1 MDQNAEGRVHAELSQ
16 QSLAVQTLLPL
27 DFEPCPMVNQQHA
40 LIINDGLNKPPAVD
54 TVASTEAV
62 DTIIPKH
69 IDVEIQKQGK
79 ELHELLQMF
88 K

>member
-1 MDQNAEGRVHAELSQ
+1 LFLNFHINVFGDDSVNSFSRGHCVHSGGLVKA
-16 QSLAVQTLLPL
+16 
-27 DFEPCPMVNQQHA
+27 
-40 LIINDGLNKPPAVD
+40 IIDYESMS
-54 TVASTEAV
+54 VASTEVV